1 MDFIKSILP
10 PGQGILPYYMLV
22 VSCPLPEAMHRDSYL
37 RRGSRRTT
45 ADWQKLSVVSIGNSL
60 QAYLTLHFSRRV
72 YNGRFVPNPQLKKT
86 SDGVDPEDR
95 TDKLVPATNPK
106 DPKAADQL
114 TPLAGRLFG
123 TWTLITCIVRCY
135 AAYHLHIGP
144 VYNIAIWTY
153 VVALGHFASELFVFK
168 SMSFGVPQLFPFC
181 LATTALIWMP
191 MVRDHYV
198 EFN

>member
-10 PGQGILPYYMLV
+10 PGKGILPYYMLI
-22 VSCPLPEAMHRDSYL
+22 
-37 RRGSRRTT
+37 
-45 ADWQKLSVVSIGNSL
+45 LSVVSIGNSL

-72 YNGRFVPNPQLKKT
+72 YNGRFVPNPALSKT
-86 SDGVDPEDR
+86 STDGRDPEDR
-95 TDKLVPATNPK
+95 TDKLVPARNPQ

-153 VVALGHFASELFVFK
+153 VVALGHFASELFIFK

-181 LATTALIWMP
+181 LATAALIWMP
-191 MVRDHYV
+191 TVREYYV